1 MITKVDLHVM
11 SLEDQY
17 QFMENLIQ
25 WVPTIVSNHTQ
36 TFRID
41 RIIKHTAL
49 RRQDVIQMISN
60 LKEHLE
66 PIVDDN
72 DFCNNIHWCF
82 DHGRVSYRPT
92 GPRSKSNS

>member
-1 MITKVDLHVM
+1 MITKIDIHAM

-17 QFMENLIQ
+17 QFMGALIQ
-25 WVPTIVSNHTQ
+25 WQPAVVSHHTK

-41 RIIKHTAL
+41 RIMKATGL
-49 RRQDVIQMISN
+49 CRRDVIHMISN
-60 LKEHLE
+60 LKNHLE

-72 DFCNNIHWCF
+72 DFCNKIHWCF
-82 DHGRVSYRPT
+82 DHGRKSYRPT